1 MATTSYL
8 YHTLG
13 LTSYHHEKTEFREG
27 AVYYHVSKKK
37 EARRCAHCHAR
48 WMHLVMNG
56 TITRTFHAL
65 PVGRR
70 KQFVVLH
77 GHFQLCP
84 CCGCN
89 LQEPIDF
96 AAGKRRR
103 LKVFERY
110 VIDLCHIGTIKHV
123 ALFLG
128 VGWDMIKSIFK
139 SHLALR
145 FERRKL
151 NKVRYIA
158 VDEFATRKGHHYMTV
173 VIDLETGAV
182 LHAHEG
188 RDAAALIPFL
198 EKLKRKRARLRA
210 IAMDMSPAY
219 LHAVTKVFPGVD
231 VVHDP
236 YHVVALVNRAIDET
250 RRDLYQELSG
260 QHRQVLKGSRFLL
273 LCGMEHLKPRS
284 LERLMELME
293 LNEPLYQAY
302 LLKEDLRMFWN
313 LPDAE
318 VAETFLDSW
327 IDQARTLGLKH
338 FVKLADTLEEHLPGL
353 LSYFRHRISTGP
365 LEGLNNKIKVLK
377 RQAYGFRDQAY
388 FKLRLYFIHESV
400 PAFAG

>member
-13 LTSYHHEKTEFREG
+13 LTGYHHERTEFREG
-27 AVYYHVSKKK
+27 AVYYHVRKKR

-48 WMHLVMNG
+48 WIHLVMNG

-77 GHFQLCP
+77 GHFQQCRR
-84 CCGCN
+84 CGGN
-89 LQEPIDF
+89 LREPIDF
-96 AAGKRRR
+96 AQGKRRR

-110 VIDLCHIGTIKHV
+110 VVDLCHIATIKHV
-123 ALFLG
+123 AILLG
-128 VGWDMIKSIFK
+128 VGWDMIKAIFK
-139 SHLALR
+139 NHLARR

-151 NKVRYIA
+151 SRVRYIA
-158 VDEFATRKGHHYMTV
+158 VDEFAIRKGHHYMTV
-173 VIDLETGAV
+173 VLDLETGAV

-198 EKLKRKRARLRA
+198 EKLRRKRAKLRA
-210 IAMDMSPAY
+210 VAMDMWPAY
-219 LHAVTKVFPGVD
+219 LRAVQLVFPHVD

-236 YHVVALVNRAIDET
+236 YHVVAIVNRAIDAT
-250 RRDLYQELSG
+250 RRDLYRHLSG
-260 QHRQVLKGSRFLL
+260 QERQVLKGSRFLL
-273 LCGMEHLKPRS
+273 LRG
-284 LERLMELME
+284 MELME
-293 LNEPLYQAY
+293 INEPLYQAY

-313 LPDAE
+313 LPSAGA
-318 VAETFLDSW
+318 AETFLLSW
-327 IDQARTLGLKH
+327 MDQARTLGLKH
-338 FVKLADTLEEHLPGL
+338 FIKIADMMENHIAGL
-353 LSYFRHRISTGP
+353 LAYFRHRISTGP
-365 LEGLNNKIKVLK
+365 IEGLNNKIKVLK

>member
-13 LTSYHHEKTEFREG
+13 LKGYRQERTEYRDGSVYH
-27 AVYYHVSKKK
+27 HVSKEA
-37 EARRCAHCHAR
+37 EARRCAHCGSR
-48 WMHLVMNG
+48 WVHLVMNG
-56 TITRTFHAL
+56 TFTREFHAL

-77 GHFQLCP
+77 GHFQQCR
-84 CCGCN
+84 CCGRT
-89 LQEPIDF
+89 LKEPIDI
-96 AAGKRRR
+96 AEGKKRR
-103 LKVFERY
+103 LKAFDRF
-110 VIDLCHIGTIKHV
+110 VIDLCHIATIKHV
-123 ALFLG
+123 ARFLD
-128 VGWDMIKSIFK
+128 VGWDMIKAIFK
-139 SHLALR
+139 DHLALR
-145 FERRKL
+145 FHRRKL
-151 NKVRYIA
+151 HKVRYIA
-158 VDEFATRKGHHYMTV
+158 VDEFATRRGHHYMTI

-198 EKLKRKRARLRA
+198 EKLRRKKTRLLA
-210 IAMDMSPAY
+210 VAMDMGPAY
-219 LHAVTKVFPGVD
+219 LQAVRQVFPWVD

-236 YHVVALVNRAIDET
+236 YHVVAIVNRAIDET
-250 RRDLYQELSG
+250 RRDLYRQLTGE
-260 QHRQVLKGSRFLL
+260 QRQVLKGSRFLL
-273 LCGMEHLKPRS
+273 LRGMEHLKPRS

-293 LNEPLYQAY
+293 INEPLYQAY
-302 LLKEDLRMFWN
+302 LLKEDLSMFWN
-313 LPDAE
+313 LPNAE
-318 VAETFLDSW
+318 LAQSSLVSW

-338 FVKLADTLEEHLPGL
+338 FVKLADTMEKHLTGL
-353 LSYFRHRISTGP
+353 LTYFRHRISTGP

>member
-13 LTSYHHEKTEFREG
+13 LTGYHHERTEFREG
-27 AVYYHVSKKK
+27 AVYYHVRKKR

-48 WMHLVMNG
+48 WIHLVMNG

-77 GHFQLCP
+77 GHFQQCRR
-84 CCGCN
+84 CGGN
-89 LQEPIDF
+89 LREPIDF
-96 AAGKRRR
+96 AQGKRRR

-110 VIDLCHIGTIKHV
+110 VVDLCHIATIKHV
-123 ALFLG
+123 AILLG
-128 VGWDMIKSIFK
+128 VGWDMIKAIFK
-139 SHLALR
+139 NHLARR

-151 NKVRYIA
+151 SRVRYIA
-158 VDEFATRKGHHYMTV
+158 VDEFAIRKGHHYMTV
-173 VIDLETGAV
+173 VLDLETGAV

-198 EKLKRKRARLRA
+198 EKLRRKRAKLRA
-210 IAMDMSPAY
+210 VAMDMWPAY
-219 LHAVTKVFPGVD
+219 LRAVQLVFPHVD

-236 YHVVALVNRAIDET
+236 YHVVAIVNRAIDAT
-250 RRDLYQELSG
+250 RRDLYRHLSG
-260 QHRQVLKGSRFLL
+260 QERQVLKGSRFLL
-273 LCGMEHLKPRS
+273 LRGMEHLPPHS

-293 LNEPLYQAY
+293 INEPLYQAY

-313 LPDAE
+313 LPSAGA
-318 VAETFLDSW
+318 AETFLLSW
-327 IDQARTLGLKH
+327 MDQARTLGLKH
-338 FVKLADTLEEHLPGL
+338 FIKIADMMENHIAGL
-353 LSYFRHRISTGP
+353 LAYFRHRISTGP
-365 LEGLNNKIKVLK
+365 IEGLNNKIKGLN

>member
-1 MATTSYL
+1 MMDSSGHERYN
-8 YHTLG
+8 HTDI
-13 LTSYHHEKTEFREG
+13 S
-27 AVYYHVSKKK
+27 
-37 EARRCAHCHAR
+37 C
-48 WMHLVMNG
+48 
-56 TITRTFHAL
+56 L

-77 GHFQLCP
+77 GHFQQCR

-89 LQEPIDF
+89 LKQPIDF
-96 AAGKRRR
+96 AEGKRRR

-110 VIDLCHIGTIKHV
+110 VIDLCHIATIKHV
-123 ALFLG
+123 AFLLG

-139 SHLALR
+139 SHLVLR

-198 EKLKRKRARLRA
+198 EKLKRKGARLRA

-219 LHAVTKVFPGVD
+219 LHAVTKVFPCLD

-250 RRDLYQELSG
+250 RRDLYWELSG

-273 LCGMEHLKPRS
+273 LRGMEHLKTRS

-318 VAETFLDSW
+318 AAEIFLDSW

-338 FVKLADTLEEHLPGL
+338 FIKLADTLEKHLTGL